1 MSAMSKLFE
10 IFMVFFKIGALTFGG
25 GYTMLPLLQRDI
37 VRSRRWATDEEILDF
52 YAISQSLPGIV
63 AANTAMFIGYRRGKT
78 PGLIAAVCGVAF
90 PSLIIILVI
99 AAFIK
104 NFLEIEAVRH
114 AFNGIRVAVAALI
127 AGTAVKMWR
136 GCVKDTARMIIFLA
150 ALAVFTFA
158 DVSPITPV
166 VAGALAGIA
175 LARLKPGGG
184 AL

>member
-1 MSAMSKLFE
+1 MSVMSEMLE

-25 GYTMLPLLQRDI
+25 GYTMLPLLQSDI
-37 VRSRRWATDEEILDF
+37 VRRRRWATEDEVLDF

-63 AANTAMFIGYRRGKT
+63 AANTAMFIGYRRGGT

-90 PSLIIILVI
+90 PSLIIILAI

-104 NFLEIEAVRH
+104 NFLEIESVRH

-127 AGTAVKMWR
+127 TGTTVNMWR
-136 GCVKDTARMIIFLA
+136 GCVKDRACVIIFLA

-166 VAGALAGIA
+166 VAGAVAGIA
-175 LARLKPGGG
+175 LTRLKPGGG